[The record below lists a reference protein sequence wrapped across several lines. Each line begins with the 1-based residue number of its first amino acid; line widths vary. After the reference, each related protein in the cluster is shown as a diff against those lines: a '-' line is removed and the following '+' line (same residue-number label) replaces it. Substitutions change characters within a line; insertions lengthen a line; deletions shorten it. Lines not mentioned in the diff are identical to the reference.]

1 MEKAKQASESIKLAI
16 ILALSGGFMDAYS
29 YIFRGHVFANAQTG
43 NMLLL
48 GVNLAEGNFDLA
60 LRYFFPICS
69 FAIGITISDYIH
81 LDESRKLH
89 WRQKAV
95 FIEAIILGIVA
106 FIPTEYNLIA
116 NSLTSLACGIQVEAF
131 RKVHGNAAATTMC
144 IGNLRS
150 GTENWNLFIQTR
162 NVKYLKKSTLYY
174 SLIICFVIGAILGND
189 VIKRCGQYAL
199 LGCSFLLTLAYLFM
213 FDDRENSKKILE
225 N

>member
-16 ILALSGGFMDAYS
+16 ILALSGGLMDAYS

-48 GVNLAEGNFDLA
+48 GVNLAEGNLDLA

-69 FAIGITISDYIH
+69 FAIGITITDFIH
-81 LDESRKLH
+81 MDESKKIH

-95 FIEAIILGIVA
+95 FIEAIILAIVA
-106 FIPTEYNLIA
+106 YIPTDYNLLA
-116 NSLTSLACGIQVEAF
+116 NSLTSLACGIQVESF

-150 GTENWNLFIQTR
+150 GTENWNLFISTK
-162 NVKYLKKSTLYY
+162 NLKYLRKSLLYY
-174 SLIICFVIGAILGND
+174 SLILCFIIGAILGND
-189 VIKRCGQYAL
+189 MIKQCGQYAI
-199 LGCSFLLTLAYLFM
+199 LGCSILLIIAYIFM
-213 FDDRENSKKILE
+213 FDDRERKKST
-225 N
+225 

>member
-1 MEKAKQASESIKLAI
+1 MSKAKQASDSIKLAI

-60 LRYFFPICS
+60 IRYLFPICS

-81 LDESRKLH
+81 INKNKKLH
-89 WRQKAV
+89 WRQKTV
-95 FIEAIILGIVA
+95 LIEAMILLIVSL
-106 FIPTEYNLIA
+106 ISENYHLIA
-116 NSLTSLACGIQVEAF
+116 NSLTSLACGIQVESF

-150 GTENWNLFIQTR
+150 ATENWNLYMSTKDK
-162 NVKYLKKSTLYY
+162 NYLKKSLLYY
-174 SLIICFVIGAILGND
+174 SLILCFVIGAILGNE
-189 VIKRCGQYAL
+189 VIKLCGQYAII
-199 LGCSFLLTLAYLFM
+199 GCSLLLIIAYIFM
-213 FDDRENSKKILE
+213 FEDRENSKNNLK